1 MRYLCHKVD
10 ETKTYLEGGEQRVVI
25 MVKSHWGN
33 MNSFVNFKVM
43 IESLTMIC
51 VFKDSARAILFI
63 KMFLWG
69 QMNESEVIFV
79 KQPMVTIKKS

>member
-1 MRYLCHKVD
+1 
-10 ETKTYLEGGEQRVVI
+10 
-25 MVKSHWGN
+25 

-43 IESLTMIC
+43 TESLTMIC